1 MKVNN
6 SLLYIKRKLI
16 VSLLFII
23 FLVSFF
29 ILSLF
34 IESVYPF
41 VGFVLITLTFLTIDL
56 NNLFYTL
63 YLKGLELEN
72 HDKKYLNYIPLIW
85 FISFVFIF
93 FVGLL
98 MNLPLSVYEKQISQI
113 SLLAGLFFIIN
124 EFWDIFVLSMTVKSK
139 KQDSKKNVT
148 RLNGVI
154 IGDVLNI
161 VIHLFVL
168 LFIAWKL
175 GVPDNMVSII
185 FLVLV
190 FAGFIYYGLRKLRES
205 VS

>member
-85 FISFVFIF
+85 FISFVFII

-175 GVPDNMVSII
+175 GVPDNMLSII